1 MQAFLFGELLLRIMV
16 KHPTE
21 QTECGMKLKPKEK
34 KKAAPGFY
42 FFKYILGTHLH
53 LKSLKP
59 PLLHGFL
66 RRRQCSG
73 KVHILPKEKGHKREK
88 PLFTSAFPRFW
99 NVSSHRK
106 EQFGMWAVTMEITSQ
121 GHLFEGAHGPKA
133 LNHYGDFRK
142 LGFGSWFRWPSFER
156 TAAYIQS
163 LEERRQGEH
172 MCSLHTHIYTYMHT
186 CTHTPYTP
194 IFLLLALPVLHS
206 IWGKITYKVS
216 NIFLH
221 WFFFFFAKKHYPKIF
236 VKYSK
241 INIQWI
247 LHNITSIPILTFFLS
262 LVVFH
267 SLFWDGK

>member
-1 MQAFLFGELLLRIMV
+1 MGWTTGCRLEVGVLKRLHCCSGKGIHPLWPGGSVFQCEGMQAFLFGELLLRSMV

-21 QTECGMKLKPKEK
+21 QTECGMKLKPKE

-88 PLFTSAFPRFW
+88 PLFTSAFPHFW

-121 GHLFEGAHGPKA
+121 GHLFEGAQGPKA

-163 LEERRQGEH
+163 LEERAQGEH
-172 MCSLHTHIYTYMHT
+172 LCSLHTHTYTYIHT
-186 CTHTPYTP
+186 CTHTPYNP

-206 IWGKITYKVS
+206 LWGKITYKVR

-221 WFFFFFAKKHYPKIF
+221 WFFFFC
-236 VKYSK
+236 
-241 INIQWI
+241 
-247 LHNITSIPILTFFLS
+247 
-262 LVVFH
+262 
-267 SLFWDGK
+267 